1 MGLRIAQISAVVNP
15 HFELPVYAGFD
26 RILMK
31 GHTTGMEEV
40 LSEIIE
46 KEKEA
51 DAIIQEARKKAQEIQ
66 RAADGLVNS
75 IVEEAKEKG
84 SQIYSEKVSAAE
96 KAAQERYEQSIAAD
110 SAMKQELLEKKK
122 DLVERLTGDITD
134 SVLSSELGTE

>member
-1 MGLRIAQISAVVNP
+1 MGLRIAQIPAVVNP
-15 HFELPVYAGFD
+15 HFELPFHAAFD
-26 RILMK
+26 RIDLK

-51 DAIIQEARKKAQEIQ
+51 DAIVQEARKKAQEIQ
-66 RAADGLVNS
+66 READGLVNS

-84 SQIYSEKVSAAE
+84 SQLYSDKVNAAE
-96 KAAQERYEQSIAAD
+96 KAAKERYEQSIAAD
-110 SAMKQELLEKKK
+110 STMKQELLEKKK
-122 DLVERLTGDITD
+122 DLVERLTGAITD